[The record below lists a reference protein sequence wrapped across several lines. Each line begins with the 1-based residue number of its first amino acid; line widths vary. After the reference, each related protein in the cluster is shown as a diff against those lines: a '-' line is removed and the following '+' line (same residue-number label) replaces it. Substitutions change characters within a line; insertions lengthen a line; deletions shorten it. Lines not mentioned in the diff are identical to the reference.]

1 MIENIPKKSMLTFAI
16 YLILFAGI
24 VLFLLTPTLKEIN
37 QNKTNIIDQRQQLSA
52 NYNEIASL
60 QKIEKDSTGFEQIKN
75 TVFGYLPATLDSSE
89 FIVEVEGLAKKT
101 DITIDSVTMSATSSA
116 MDKPKETTPTSTDA
130 TDKSTPTS
138 TKKANHGTQK
148 NDFLLDTKAD
158 FPKSM
163 AFVQQLEKLSRFNS
177 ISAIS
182 ITPTDTG
189 VDIKLTGD
197 IYYEQ

>member
-1 MIENIPKKSMLTFAI
+1 MENIPKKSLLTFGI
-16 YLILFAGI
+16 YLVVFAGI
-24 VLFLLTPTLKEIN
+24 ILFLLTPTLNEIN
-37 QNKTNIIDQRQQLSA
+37 QNKKNIIDQREQLSA
-52 NYNEIASL
+52 NYDEIASL
-60 QKIEKDSTGFEQIKN
+60 QKIEKDKAGFEQIKN
-75 TVFGYLPATLDSSE
+75 TVFSYLPATLDSSE

-116 MDKPKETTPTSTDA
+116 VDKPKEAAPASTDT
-130 TDKSTPTS
+130 TDKSTTTV
-138 TKKANHGTQK
+138 TKKSKSGTQK

-158 FPKSM
+158 FTKSM